1 MWGMKRLLL
10 TSIAA
15 LFLATGTAHAD
26 KCATVLK
33 TNDGFLAL
41 RDEPS
46 VRAKLLLKLKK
57 DEELWYPVKSVF
69 KNWVRASYPGE
80 DWENRGTVDGYV
92 YGKYIHIFECGH
104 LP

>member
-1 MWGMKRLLL
+1 MRTKLFL

-15 LFLATGTAHAD
+15 LLLATGATHAD

-46 VRAKLLLKLKK
+46 VRAKLLFKLKEN
-57 DEELWYPVKSVF
+57 EELWYPVKSVI
-69 KNWVRASYPGE
+69 KNWVRVIYPGE
-80 DWENRGTVDGYV
+80 DWENSGMEGYV